1 MVEVVPAETDDL
13 PTAARLID
21 AGFRQ
26 SLAATYES
34 VGRVAFRMYVGEPAL
49 ASRLA
54 RGVLAL
60 VAREAGSVVGY
71 AEVQGRGRV
80 LDGRDHLSL
89 LFVDP
94 ARQRRGVARALLADI
109 VARLRA
115 LPAPPAELTVNA
127 APGAL
132 AAYRRLGFVATGPL
146 AMREGV
152 RAVPMA
158 LRLGGT
164 QTMRSMSPVNSGA
177 Q

>member
-1 MVEVVPAETDDL
+1 MVEVVPAGMRDL
-13 PTAARLID
+13 PAAARLID

-26 SLAATYES
+26 SLAES
-34 VGRVAFRMYVGEPAL
+34 YDLVGRVAFRMYVGEPAL
-49 ASRLA
+49 AARLA
-54 RGVLAL
+54 QGVLAL

-80 LDGRDHLSL
+80 LAGRDHLSL

-109 VARLRA
+109 LGRLRA
-115 LPAPPAELTVNA
+115 LPAPPAALTVNA
-127 APGAL
+127 APSAL

-146 AMREGV
+146 ALREG
-152 RAVPMA
+152 APTVPMA
-158 LRLGGT
+158 LRLGGA